1 MCVHFLLLDSPEHC
15 NIATAVLSTGH
26 DIYCYQKY
34 RIFLLLCGL
43 SFCRLNSWQ
52 NNL

>member
-1 MCVHFLLLDSPEHC
+1 VHFLLLDSPEHC

-34 RIFLLLCGL
+34 RIFLLYVVCHSVDLTAGKIT
-43 SFCRLNSWQ
+43 
-52 NNL
+52 